1 MNRPRISL
9 IALALA
15 LPLALGACTMAPQ
28 PKPASTLTVP
38 QGWRTPAPAAGA
50 PAVAA
55 RDAGSNPAPGV
66 VERDWWRSFGDPALD
81 TLVRRALDNNGD
93 LRVARAR
100 LQEYAARIRVADSAR
115 LPALNVSVGPTR
127 SRAIGPFGTPV
138 ESTSVAGSVQASY
151 ELDLFGRVAGAVE
164 AARFDNLSQQA
175 ALDAAALS
183 VAANTASGYLNL
195 LGLDAQLELARATLE
210 SRERSFELARHQFE
224 VGYSSRLEMSQAEAE
239 LHATAAAVPQLQRQ
253 IALQEQALN
262 LLLGASPG
270 PVARGTDLL
279 SLREPAVTPGL
290 PSELLRRRPDIAQA
304 ENALA
309 AADASLAV
317 ARSQL
322 LPSIRL
328 TASVGAAAHSLPDL
342 LSSPEDL
349 WSIGGS
355 VLAPLFDAGRL
366 RAQAEIAGTVRDRAV
381 FAYETVVR
389 TAFAETDNALASID
403 GLHRQLVEAEARRVA
418 AGEVLRVARNRYTN
432 GYASYLEELDA
443 QRTSFTADVNAL
455 QLRASLLA
463 AHVDLYRALGGGW
476 TPATGVSPASS
487 ATPASGAQR

>member
-1 MNRPRISL
+1 MSRRSL
-9 IALALA
+9 VAGMA
-15 LPLALGACTMAPQ
+15 LPLLLGACAMAPQ
-28 PKPASTLTVP
+28 PAPTPSLTVP
-38 QGWRTPAPAAGA
+38 PAWRSATPAAVASATVAAAGAPAAGA
-50 PAVAA
+50 PAAGAPATASAPVA
-55 RDAGSNPAPGV
+55 
-66 VERDWWRSFGDPALD
+66 RDWWRSFGDPALD

-93 LRVARAR
+93 LRIARAR
-100 LQEYAARIRVADSAR
+100 LQEYTARIRVADSAR
-115 LPALNVSVGPTR
+115 LPALNLSVGPTR

-151 ELDLFGRVAGAVE
+151 ELDLFGRVAGTVE
-164 AARFDNLSQQA
+164 AARFEELSQEA
-175 ALDAAALS
+175 ALDAAALA

-210 SRERSFELARHQFE
+210 SRQRSYELARHQFE

-239 LHATAAAVPQLQRQ
+239 LHATAATVPQLERQ
-253 IALQEQALN
+253 IAQQEQALN
-262 LLLGASPG
+262 VLLGASPG
-270 PVARGTDLL
+270 PVARGADLL
-279 SLREPAVTPGL
+279 SLREPAPSPGL

-304 ENALA
+304 ENLVA

-322 LPSIRL
+322 LPAIRL
-328 TASVGAAAHSLPDL
+328 TASSGAAAHSLPDL
-342 LSSPEDL
+342 LQSPEDL

-366 RAQAEIAGTVRDRAV
+366 RAQAEIAGTVRDRAIYT
-381 FAYETVVR
+381 YENVVR
-389 TAFAETDNALASID
+389 TAFAETDNALAAID

-443 QRTSFTADVNAL
+443 QRTSFNADVSAL

-463 AHVDLYRALGGGW
+463 AYVDLYRALGGGW
-476 TPATGVSPASS
+476 EPAPAS
-487 ATPASGAQR
+487 AAGA